1 MAKLSRNNRSF
12 HFPETIRNDKI
23 STKKKIYVKN
33 KIFKVD
39 LVVEVWSVAECASF
53 LDKSIANLKVIYSY
67 PVLKFS

>member
-1 MAKLSRNNRSF
+1 M
-12 HFPETIRNDKI
+12 
-23 STKKKIYVKN
+23 KKKKMYVKN